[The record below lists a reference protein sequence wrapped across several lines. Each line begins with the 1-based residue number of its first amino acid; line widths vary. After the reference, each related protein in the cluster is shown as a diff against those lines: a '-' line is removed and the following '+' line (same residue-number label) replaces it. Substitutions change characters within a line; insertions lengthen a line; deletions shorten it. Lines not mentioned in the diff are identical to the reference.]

1 MFGQGDQFG
10 FHREVMD
17 LVDGFIRDY
26 SERRGA
32 PGSDVDKA
40 LIASFALGAV
50 REDLDDVWRALD
62 SAAVFD
68 GASVKGLFEPGGYG
82 GETESQD
89 EAREQLLA
97 SIRSRGWVPQP

>member
-1 MFGQGDQFG
+1 MFGQGDRFG

-26 SERRGA
+26 EGRRGA
-32 PGSDVDKA
+32 PGSDGDKA

-50 REDLDDVWRALD
+50 REDLNDVWRALD
-62 SAAVFD
+62 SAAVLD
-68 GASVKGLFEPGGYG
+68 GASAKGLFESGDYC
-82 GETESQD
+82 GETEGQD

-97 SIRSRGWVPQP
+97 SIRSRGWVS